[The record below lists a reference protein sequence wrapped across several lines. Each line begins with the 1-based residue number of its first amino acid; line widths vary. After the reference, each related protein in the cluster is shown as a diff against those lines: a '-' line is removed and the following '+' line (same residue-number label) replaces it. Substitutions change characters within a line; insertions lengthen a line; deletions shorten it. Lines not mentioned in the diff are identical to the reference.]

1 MAKQTI
7 GVGIKLDG
15 EKDFKKAVSSINSDI
30 RLLGSEMKKVESEYK
45 GNADSLSALTAKSEQ
60 YSKIA
65 EAQRKKVEVLQT
77 AVEKSRAKYTAAG
90 QNVEKYRNE
99 LSEAEKELDRLKSS
113 ESATTEEV
121 EQQEKAVAELKKKLD
136 SAERSY
142 EAAEKR
148 TKQWETSLN
157 KAEAELNDT
166 EHELTQTNQK
176 LKEMGNSAKYSAEQ
190 VDAAKKKLSEF
201 GEKAQPIANAAK
213 TAVKTIAAVT
223 AAAGA
228 ALGTVVAKSVSIGSD
243 FEAQMKKVQAISGAS
258 QEDFEALKAKAE
270 QMGAS
275 TKFTAKQAGEALEY
289 MSMAGWGSKKMLDGL
304 EGIMNLAA
312 AAGEDLGT
320 TSDIVT
326 DALTAFK
333 LEAKDSTHF
342 ADLLAQASS
351 KSNTNVAMLGETF
364 KYAAPICGTMGYK
377 AEDAAIAI
385 GLMANAG
392 IKGSTAGTTLRS
404 AITNMSA
411 PTKQMKG
418 AMDDLGISITNS
430 DGSMKS
436 LDEVLGILR
445 TSFAGLT
452 KDQQAAYA
460 KAIFGKQAMSGML
473 AVINASTQ
481 DYNALKTAMYDC
493 DGAAKKMADTMQDN
507 LQGQITIFKS
517 GLEGTAISI
526 YNELQ
531 KPLTDATKTAIT
543 TLNDPRV
550 QKGVKAIGK
559 QLGELFGDTAKFA
572 AKHAPEFIKGFQK
585 ISSYLS
591 GSSFKTTVKSVG
603 SLLVDTGKVALE
615 IGKVTFPIVAKGM
628 ELLAKSGKVLIPI
641 LAAGYAGFKSFM
653 IIKSV
658 TELAAA
664 AKGTFAA
671 LNVVLA
677 ANPWALVAGAIAAVT
692 IALIGLN
699 ASNSEAEEKYSDLR
713 EEIDETAESMK
724 QMAKSR
730 QESYDSQYQ
739 EIYQVEKLRD
749 RLDELVDK
757 NGKLK
762 GSKEELKSVTDK
774 LNEKGFKVELDKTGT
789 LIKNYKNL
797 KKEIDGYIQR
807 KHITAK
813 LEALEPEYNQ
823 HSVNLEKYQKDAIE
837 KKAAYEKA
845 QADFEKKFGV
855 KYGSKEFIDLY
866 ENSSL
871 KTQGK
876 EWKEAVKL
884 IEAYGDAWSQAF
896 RKEDEAIKMINAV
909 DQANA
914 LFAAGK
920 YDEANKVLSDY
931 FEERANLFKK
941 ASDYEKEQR
950 AQAIDDLGNQLLDE
964 MDMYKAAT
972 ISGSQDMVD
981 LTLSYVQ
988 KAADELKKIGIE
1000 IPDGIIEGLKNG
1012 TLSVDDAMQQIQE
1025 IIKNG
1030 GQVDLTEEGV
1040 EISDTLSDGL
1050 KLGIDTVAG
1059 AGAELVD
1066 SAVKPM
1072 GAPTPKAEAKQA
1084 GQDTG
1089 DAYAD
1094 GVKGKSGAAEDAGAS
1109 VSDSAVKGLGSSEG
1123 DAGNE
1128 GRKTGTNFS
1137 GGIDSQKGKA
1147 KQAGLDAGDAAVKG
1161 LISAKTAASAGGQS
1175 IGGAFALGVPK
1186 GITPYIATIKASAV
1200 SMVNKALEAA
1210 RKAADV
1216 NSPSKKTRDLVG
1228 KPLAE
1233 GIAVGFEK
1241 GAPDAARRAANAT
1254 NSIID
1259 KMKSQ
1264 TASAAERL
1272 NAPTQ
1277 PRGFDMSLSDLKN
1290 ALSGGRNITV
1300 NYENTF
1306 NSAAARDGEALLR
1319 QLDRALGAKI

>member
-45 GNADSLSALTAKSEQ
+45 DNAGSLSALTAKSEQ

-65 EAQRKKVEVLQT
+65 EVQRKKVEVLQT

-90 QNVEKYRNE
+90 QNIEKYRNQ
-99 LSEAEKELDRLKSS
+99 LSEAEKELDRLKGS
-113 ESATTEEV
+113 ENATTEEV
-121 EQQEKAVAELKKKLD
+121 EQQKKAVAELKKKLD

-142 EAAEKR
+142 EAAEKK

-157 KAEAELNDT
+157 KAQAELNNT
-166 EHELTQTNQK
+166 EHKLTQTNQK
-176 LKEMGNSAKYSAEQ
+176 LKEMGNTATYSAEQ

-223 AAAGA
+223 AAAGV
-228 ALGTVVAKSVSIGSD
+228 ALGTVAAKSVSIGSD

-270 QMGAS
+270 EMGAT

-289 MSMAGWGSKKMLDGL
+289 MSMAGWKTGDMLSGIDGV
-304 EGIMNLAA
+304 MSLAA
-312 AAGEDLGT
+312 ASGEDLGK

-326 DALTAFK
+326 DALTAFGMT
-333 LEAKDSTHF
+333 ADRAGHF
-342 ADLLAQASS
+342 ADVLAAASS
-351 KSNTNVAMLGETF
+351 NANTNVGMMGETF
-364 KYAAPICGTMGYK
+364 KYVGAASGALGYS
-377 AEDAAIAI
+377 AEDVGVSI

-392 IKGSTAGTTLRS
+392 IKASQAGTELNSIYTRLSTNTSHARD
-404 AITNMSA
+404 AIEE
-411 PTKQMKG
+411 
-418 AMDDLGISITNS
+418 LGIKFYKV
-430 DGSMKS
+430 DGSARPWGKV
-436 LDEVLGILR
+436 LDELR
-445 TSFAGLT
+445 TKTANMTKEEKINFANRVAGQRAQAGLL
-452 KDQQAAYA
+452 
-460 KAIFGKQAMSGML
+460 AML
-473 AVINASTQ
+473 NASKT
-481 DYNALKTAMYDC
+481 DYDKLTSSIKNA
-493 DGAAKKMADTMQDN
+493 DGAAKQMADTMQDN

-543 TLNDPRV
+543 TLNDPEV
-550 QKGVKAIGK
+550 QNSIKVMSK
-559 QLGELFGDTAKFA
+559 QVGEMMGDVAKSA
-572 AKHAPEFIKGFQK
+572 AHHGPTVIRGFQK
-585 ISSYLS
+585 ISTYISS
-591 GSSFKTTVKSVG
+591 PSFKSSVKDVGKLFDASGKVLLSV
-603 SLLVDTGKVALE
+603 GKVALPL
-615 IGKVTFPIVAKGM
+615 TAKGF
-628 ELLAKSGKVLIPI
+628 ELLAKSGKVLIPV
-641 LAAGYAGFKSFM
+641 LAAGYAGFKTFM
-653 IIKSV
+653 IIKTV
-658 TELAAA
+658 TEAAAA

-699 ASNSEAEEKYSDLR
+699 ATNSEAEEKYSDLR
-713 EEIDETAESMK
+713 QEIDETAESMT
-724 QMAKSR
+724 QMSKSR

-739 EIYQVEKLRD
+739 ELYQVEKLRD
-749 RLDELVDK
+749 RLGELVDK

-774 LNEKGFKVELDKTGT
+774 LNEKGFEVELDKTGT
-789 LIKNYKNL
+789 LIKNYKDL
-797 KKEIDGYIQR
+797 KKEIDGYIEK

-813 LEALEPEYNQ
+813 LDALEPEYNQ
-823 HSVNLEKYQKDAIE
+823 HSVNIESYTKDALE
-837 KKAAYEKA
+837 KKAAYEKS
-845 QADFEKKFGV
+845 QADFEKKFGI
-855 KYGSKEFIDLY
+855 KYGSKEFINLY

-896 RKEDEAIKMINAV
+896 RKEDDAIKMINAV
-909 DQANA
+909 DEANA

-920 YDEANKVLSDY
+920 YDEVNKVLSDY

-941 ASDYEKEQR
+941 ASDYDKEQR
-950 AQAIDDLGNQLLDE
+950 AQAIDDLSNQLLNQ
-964 MDMYKAAT
+964 MDLYKVAT
-972 ISGSQDMVD
+972 IEKSQGMMD
-981 LTLSYVQ
+981 LSLSYVQ
-988 KAADELKKIGIE
+988 KTADELKKIGIE

-1012 TLSVDDAMQQIQE
+1012 TLSVDDAMKQIQE

-1030 GQVDLTEEGV
+1030 GKVDLTEEG
-1040 EISDTLSDGL
+1040 
-1050 KLGIDTVAG
+1050 KATVDSYTNSVKSGAADAEA
-1059 AGAELVD
+1059 AGAEVAD
-1066 SAVKPM
+1066 SVVKPM
-1072 GAPTPKAEAKQA
+1072 GAPTPIAEAKQA

-1089 DAYAD
+1089 DAYVD
-1094 GVKGKSGAAEDAGAS
+1094 GIDDKA
-1109 VSDSAVKGLGSSEG
+1109 G
-1123 DAGNE
+1123 DAENE
-1128 GRKTGTNFS
+1128 GRKMGTQLI
-1137 GGIDSQKGKA
+1137 GGIDSQKGRT
-1147 KQAGLDAGDAAVKG
+1147 KQAGMDAGDAAVKG
-1161 LISAKTAASAGGQS
+1161 FDFTQAKALSSGQNLGKAMGKGIPIGFSMVKQS
-1175 IGGAFALGVPK
+1175 IINS
-1186 GITPYIATIKASAV
+1186 GIGLVTSVMSA
-1200 SMVNKALEAA
+1200 M

-1216 NSPSKKTRDLVG
+1216 NSPSKKTRDMVG

-1233 GIAVGFEK
+1233 GVAVGFEK

-1254 NSIID
+1254 NSIIE
-1259 KMKSQ
+1259 KMRSQ
-1264 TASAAERL
+1264 TVIAAERL
-1272 NAPTQ
+1272 NAPSQ